1 VTAALEGTQEI
12 DLAVAATT
20 FTIMA
25 VFLPVAIMGG
35 IVGRFFCQF
44 GVTVTAAAVIST
56 FVSFTLDPMLSSVL
70 PDPDA
75 EGRQA
80 RTRVGRFL
88 AWGGHLLD
96 RLAPGIRAADRV
108 GTNADG
114 RPVEEVS
121 DDIAAGIAQLSL
133 EPEYRLSLGGAGAD
147 IEETTGQASVAL
159 VLAVVF
165 IDMILASQFASFLQ
179 PLAIMA
185 SLPLSLVGVLLAL
198 LVTGSTINMFSII
211 GFILLMGLVNKNAI
225 LLVDFIQW
233 SVTGCKDR
241 TCVIIEA
248 GGVRLRPI
256 LMTTFAMVFGMLPL
270 APGPGSGSHG

>member
-1 VTAALEGTQEI
+1 
-12 DLAVAATT
+12 
-20 FTIMA
+20 
-25 VFLPVAIMGG
+25 
-35 IVGRFFCQF
+35 
-44 GVTVTAAAVIST
+44 
-56 FVSFTLDPMLSSVL
+56 VS
-70 PDPDA
+70 
-75 EGRQA
+75 
-80 RTRVGRFL
+80 
-88 AWGGHLLD
+88 
-96 RLAPGIRAADRV
+96 
-108 GTNADG
+108 TNADG

-133 EPEYRLSLGGAGAD
+133 EPEYRLSLGGTAAD

-211 GFILLMGLVNKNAI
+211 GFILLMGLVTKNAI
-225 LLVDFIQW
+225 LLVDFIQG